1 MHMVQSFLSFGKGY
15 LAMENFCMLMNI
27 WIYPEA
33 EHSKYIKNKLCK
45 SLVRSTVKSLNDV
58 RSQVKSAYQSN
69 SAITD
74 IDVTF
79 DGTWFTRE
87 HSSQIGVGCVVDLLT
102 GFVMDFLKL
111 CRNAALN
118 VNTQNLV
125 WEKIQQNFMCEAALK
140 LWQRSEDSGFRYT
153 TLLSDGDAKT
163 YQYLNTREVYG
174 PEIKIKKEE
183 CLNHVSKRLGTSLRK
198 AVKEWWARGVSLGG
212 KSRGSLKEETI
223 KKLSRYYQN
232 AISLKKGDVEA
243 MKTAIYATLFH
254 SISTDKKPQHFK
266 CPTGKDSW
274 CFFQAALARGEVH
287 GPHVKH
293 VKTPLKE
300 THLANISKISFE

>member
-1 MHMVQSFLSFGKGY
+1 
-15 LAMENFCMLMNI
+15 
-27 WIYPEA
+27 
-33 EHSKYIKNKLCK
+33 
-45 SLVRSTVKSLNDV
+45 
-58 RSQVKSAYQSN
+58 
-69 SAITD
+69 
-74 IDVTF
+74 
-79 DGTWFTRE
+79 
-87 HSSQIGVGCVVDLLT
+87 
-102 GFVMDFLKL
+102 MDFEII

-125 WEKIQQNFMCEAALK
+125 WEKIQQNFLCGMRRTYISSCAINHVGSSCAMEQEAALK
-140 LWQRSEDSGFRYT
+140 LWQKFEDSGFRYT

-163 YQYLNTREVYG
+163 YQYLNTKEVYG

-183 CLNHVSKRLGTSLRK
+183 CINHVSKRLGTCLRK
-198 AVKEWWARGVSLGG
+198 AVKEWWARGVSLGR

-232 AISLKKGDVEA
+232 AIRSNKGDVEA

-254 SISTDKKPQHFK
+254 NISTDQKPQHFK

-274 CFFQAALARGEVH
+274 CFFQAALARGEVP
-287 GPHVKH
+287 GPHVNH

-300 THLANISKISFE
+300 THLAKIMPIYIKDWLQMNSFKDA